1 MESPWQVYKFGGTSL
16 GTPGRLPGVLG
27 LIEAARDDAAAPRPA
42 VVVSAL
48 GNSTDYLL
56 AAIAAAARGDGAGA
70 RAEFSRVRSLALATA
85 TQALDGK
92 ALAGFTLEMDAVLS
106 PLEGRLTESD
116 KNRKRGKAENELEGE
131 ILSAGERVAAAL
143 VAAALRARGGSA
155 RAVDARD
162 FMVADVADGAAAI
175 AWPETVLGFAKAAA
189 GWSDA
194 LPIVTGFIAR
204 ARDGRTATLGRNG
217 SDYTATLLAALLKAR
232 TVTVWT
238 DVLGVMTAD
247 PAIVAEAVS
256 VDRLSYDEA
265 LELAYFGT
273 RMFHP
278 RTINPLRECGATL
291 YIRSATN
298 PEAPGTR
305 IDAEGNPDPNRPTCV
320 TSLESLS
327 LLGVYSRQADIG
339 RPRGGKIVSAL
350 EAAGVRVWLT
360 TESTLGRTF
369 SVVVPQA
376 DQARALRLIET
387 TLAAELLHDDL
398 TVGAPRAP
406 VTMVT
411 LVAEAMGRKPN
422 VAGRFLGAIG
432 RAGVAVRAIAQGS
445 SQRSISC
452 VVDADDTAVAVRTV
466 HAAFNLSHAE
476 ISVFLLG
483 KGIVGRSLM
492 AQLHR
497 QDAALRAHHDI
508 HVRLVG
514 LADSAG
520 AILVPEGL
528 GSSAVKRLQKAEESK
543 KAGRDVRSLLPAL
556 ARLPNPV
563 IVDCT
568 AADGMETL
576 YAEAFARGINVV
588 SANKKPLALP
598 QARADA
604 LKADAR
610 RHYRAFQYETTV
622 GAALPVIDTLK
633 NLVRTGDNVVR
644 IEGAFS
650 GTLGYLCER
659 LTAGEPMSKAVRRA
673 RERGYTEP
681 NPRDDLSGLDVA
693 RKALILARE
702 LGLRLDLADVALE
715 PFVPAAHL
723 REDDPE
729 KFLASLGGLDAAF
742 AERVGG
748 LARRGCLLR
757 YLARIEPGAAGPKV
771 TVAPVEVNAAHPAA
785 SLRGA
790 EAFVAFYTERYEEY
804 PLTVRGAGAGGDVTA
819 AGVLADILRLAQN
832 IRGRG

>member
-1 MESPWQVYKFGGTSL
+1 MESSWQVYKFGGTSL

-27 LIEAARDDAAAPRPA
+27 LIEAARDHAAGPRPA

-48 GNSTDYLL
+48 GDSTDDLYQ
-56 AAIAAAARGDGAGA
+56 AISQAARKDGAGTAAEFAKVRALA
-70 RAEFSRVRSLALATA
+70 RAIAETVLRPGALDEFSREVE
-85 TQALDGK
+85 G
-92 ALAGFTLEMDAVLS
+92 VLY
-106 PLEGRLTESD
+106 PLQSRL
-116 KNRKRGKAENELEGE
+116 
-131 ILSAGERVAAAL
+131 
-143 VAAALRARGGSA
+143 AAALRARGGNA

-162 FMVADVADGAAAI
+162 FMVADKADGAAV
-175 AWPETVLGFAKAAA
+175 AWTETVRAFAPVAATW
-189 GWSDA
+189 GDA
-194 LPIVTGFIAR
+194 IPVVTGFIAR
-204 ARDGRTATLGRNG
+204 TRDGRTVTLGRNG
-217 SDYTATLLAALLKAR
+217 SDYTATLLGALLKAGA
-232 TVTVWT
+232 VTVWT

-278 RTINPLRECGATL
+278 RTITPLRESGATL
-291 YIRSATN
+291 HIRSATN
-298 PEAPGTR
+298 PQAPGTR

-339 RPRGGKIVSAL
+339 RPLGGKIVAVL
-350 EAAGVRVWLT
+350 EAAAVRVWLT

-369 SVVVPQA
+369 SAVVPQA
-376 DQARALRLIET
+376 DQAKALRLIET
-387 TLAAELLHDDL
+387 AFAAELSRGDL
-398 TVGAPRAP
+398 TLGAPRAP

-445 SQRSISC
+445 SERSISS

-483 KGIVGRSLM
+483 KGIVARSLM
-492 AQLHR
+492 AQLQR

-520 AILVPEGL
+520 AILAPEGL
-528 GSSAVKRLQKAEESK
+528 GAGALPRLAKAAASK
-543 KAGRDVRSLLPAL
+543 KGGHDVRALLPAL

-563 IVDCT
+563 LVDCT

-576 YAEAFARGINVV
+576 YTEAFARGINVV

-598 QARADA
+598 QAQADA
-604 LKADAR
+604 LKAEAR

-622 GAALPVIDTLK
+622 GAALPVIDTLT

-644 IEGAFS
+644 IEGALS
-650 GTLGYLCER
+650 GTLGYLCDR
-659 LTAGEPMSKAVRRA
+659 LAAGEPLSQAVRQA
-673 RERGYTEP
+673 RDRRYTEP

-729 KFLASLGGLDAAF
+729 KFIAALTALDAAF
-742 AERVGG
+742 AARIDALAGRGG
-748 LARRGCLLR
+748 LLR
-757 YLARIEPGAAGPKV
+757 YLARIEPGARGPQV
-771 TVAPVEVNAAHPAA
+771 TVAPVEVPAGHPAA

-790 EAFVAFYTERYEEY
+790 EALVAFSTERYQEY